1 MFSWLLGLLVPVAA
15 MARAVVGDSVHTL
28 QDVDVVGVRI
38 AQRMVIGGQRLDG
51 EALRRLD
58 GGSVADALRYFA
70 GVQLKDY
77 GGVGGIKTINIR
89 SMGSQHVGIYYD
101 GVELGNAQNG
111 QIDLGQLSLDNIQE
125 IAVSAARFSSRL
137 PTSPMGA
144 TSISARVSPTSL
156 LAGRPISRRRCRRA
170 LRAC

>member
-77 GGVGGIKTINIR
+77 GGVGGIIVHYLFFADIEDATVIR
-89 SMGSQHVGIYYD
+89 AGTELIDSIFW
-101 GVELGNAQNG
+101 GV
-111 QIDLGQLSLDNIQE
+111 
-125 IAVSAARFSSRL
+125 
-137 PTSPMGA
+137 
-144 TSISARVSPTSL
+144 
-156 LAGRPISRRRCRRA
+156 
-170 LRAC
+170 